1 MHSLTNGLPFI
12 LCKGFPI
19 DLISVSGFNYGRLKI
34 RNGLFTLTQRFDR
47 DQNQYRGR
55 NIQERCDEVQ
65 VTHAPS
71 CSLERSERR
80 PARLRCRLDRQS
92 LVVPFLNLEIVGW
105 VLLTRFAIS
114 LSDNPKLAIDSINSL
129 VDMSI
134 PVNIHE

>member
-1 MHSLTNGLPFI
+1 MSYSTISMTIDPRSLIN
-12 LCKGFPI
+12 
-19 DLISVSGFNYGRLKI
+19 RLRI
-34 RNGLFTLTQRFDR
+34 
-47 DQNQYRGR
+47 Y
-55 NIQERCDEVQ
+55 
-65 VTHAPS
+65 APS